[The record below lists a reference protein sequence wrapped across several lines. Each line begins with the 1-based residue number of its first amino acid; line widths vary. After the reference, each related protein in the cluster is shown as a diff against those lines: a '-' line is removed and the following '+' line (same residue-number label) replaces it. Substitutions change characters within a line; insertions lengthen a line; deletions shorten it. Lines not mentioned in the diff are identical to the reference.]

1 MNRLFMLNYLNN
13 KFLNCKLKTKIELY
27 ILPLLV
33 FYFVFYSF
41 QSTKEEIPNIESKI
55 DINSYSNKE
64 FKDSFL
70 ELFSTIEEFASKNQI
85 TILGLTNNKK
95 VITLKAKTQ
104 LSNIEKLIKKIENL
118 NNFTT
123 IKLLSFIK
131 EDLQNYKVEMQI
143 DLSKFYIKRIEEEV
157 DIPLVEQN
165 EVTDIQENKEFKI
178 NGIIQNYAF
187 INDTWLTVNDLIDD
201 YKLIIIEKDFVV
213 LKNKNKEIK
222 LELIDENSIKN
233 FN

>member
-1 MNRLFMLNYLNN
+1 MLNYLNN
-13 KFLNCKLKTKIELY
+13 KFSNSKLKTKIELY
-27 ILPLLV
+27 ILPLLI
-33 FYFVFYSF
+33 FYFIFYSL
-41 QSTKEEIPNIESKI
+41 QSTKEEIPKIESKI
-55 DINSYSNKE
+55 DINSYTNKE

-95 VITLKAKTQ
+95 IITLKAKTQ
-104 LSNIEKLIKKIENL
+104 LVNIEKLIKKIENL
-118 NNFTT
+118 NNFSN
-123 IKLLSFIK
+123 IKLLTLTK
-131 EDLQNYKVEMQI
+131 EDLENYKVEIQI

-165 EVTDIQENKEFKI
+165 EEVTDIQENKEFKI
-178 NGIIQNYAF
+178 NGIILNYAF
-187 INDTWLTVNDLIDD
+187 INDTWLTVNDVIDD

-222 LELIDENSIKN
+222 LELIDENSTKN

>member
-1 MNRLFMLNYLNN
+1 MLNYLNN
-13 KFLNCKLKTKIELY
+13 KFLNSKLKTKIELY

-33 FYFVFYSF
+33 FYFILYSF

-104 LSNIEKLIKKIENL
+104 LVNMEKLIKKIENL
-118 NNFTT
+118 NNFTN
-123 IKLLSFIK
+123 IKLLTLTK

-157 DIPLVEQN
+157 DIPSAEQN
-165 EVTDIQENKEFKI
+165 EKVTDIQENKEFKI
-178 NGIIQNYAF
+178 NGIILNYAF

-222 LELIDENSIKN
+222 LELIDENIIKN

>member
-1 MNRLFMLNYLNN
+1 MLNYLNN
-13 KFLNCKLKTKIELY
+13 KFLNSKLKTKIELY

-33 FYFVFYSF
+33 FYFIFYSL
-41 QSTKEEIPNIESKI
+41 QSIKEETPKIESKI
-55 DINSYSNKE
+55 DINSYSNKN

-95 VITLKAKTQ
+95 VIILKVKTQ
-104 LSNIEKLIKKIENL
+104 LVNMEKLIKKIENL
-118 NNFTT
+118 NNFTN
-123 IKLLSFIK
+123 IKLLTFTK
-131 EDLQNYKVEMQI
+131 EDLGNYKVEMQI

-157 DIPLVEQN
+157 DIPSVEQN
-165 EVTDIQENKEFKI
+165 EEVRDIKENKEFKI
-178 NGIIQNYAF
+178 NGIILNYAF
-187 INDTWLTVNDLIDD
+187 INDTWLTINDLIDD

-222 LELIDENSIKN
+222 LELVDENSVKN

>member
-41 QSTKEEIPNIESKI
+41 QSTKEEIPQTQTKI

-70 ELFSTIEEFASKNQI
+70 ELFSNIEEFASRNQI

-104 LSNIEKLIKKIENL
+104 LVNMEKLIKKIENL

-123 IKLLSFIK
+123 IKLLTLTK

-178 NGIIQNYAF
+178 NGIILNYAF

>member
-1 MNRLFMLNYLNN
+1 MLNYLNN
-13 KFLNCKLKTKIELY
+13 KFLDCKQKTKIELY
-27 ILPLLV
+27 LLPLLI
-33 FYFVFYSF
+33 FYFVLYSF

-70 ELFSTIEEFASKNQI
+70 ELFSNIEEFASKNQI
-85 TILGLTNNKK
+85 TILSLTNNKK
-95 VITLKAKTQ
+95 IITLKAKTQ
-104 LSNIEKLIKKIENL
+104 LVNMEKLIKKIENL
-118 NNFTT
+118 NNFTN
-123 IKLLSFIK
+123 IKLLALTK

-157 DIPLVEQN
+157 DIPSVEQN
-165 EVTDIQENKEFKI
+165 EEVTDIQENKEFKI

-233 FN
+233 LN

>member
-1 MNRLFMLNYLNN
+1 MLNYLNN
-13 KFLNCKLKTKIELY
+13 KFLNSKLKTKIELY

-41 QSTKEEIPNIESKI
+41 QSTKEEIFQTQTKI

-104 LSNIEKLIKKIENL
+104 LVNMEKLIKKIENL
-118 NNFTT
+118 NNFTN
-123 IKLLSFIK
+123 IKLLTLTK
-131 EDLQNYKVEMQI
+131 ENLENYKVEIQI
-143 DLSKFYIKRIEEEV
+143 DLSKFYIKKIEEEL
-157 DIPLVEQN
+157 DIPLIEQN
-165 EVTDIQENKEFKI
+165 EEVTDIQENKEFKI

>member
-1 MNRLFMLNYLNN
+1 MLNYLNN

-33 FYFVFYSF
+33 FYFIFYSL
-41 QSTKEEIPNIESKI
+41 QSTKEEIPKIESKI

-85 TILGLTNNKK
+85 IILGLTNNKK

-104 LSNIEKLIKKIENL
+104 IINIEKLIKKIENL
-118 NNFTT
+118 NNFTN
-123 IKLLSFIK
+123 IKLLTLTK

-143 DLSKFYIKRIEEEV
+143 DLSKFYIKKIEEEL
-157 DIPLVEQN
+157 DIPSAEQN
-165 EVTDIQENKEFKI
+165 EKVTNIQENKEFKI
-178 NGIIQNYAF
+178 NGIILNYAF
-187 INDTWLTVNDLIDD
+187 INDTWLGINDLIDD

-222 LELIDENSIKN
+222 LELIDANSVKK

>member
-1 MNRLFMLNYLNN
+1 MLNYLNN
-13 KFLNCKLKTKIELY
+13 KFLNSKLKTKIELY

-33 FYFVFYSF
+33 FYFILYSF

-104 LSNIEKLIKKIENL
+104 LVNMEKLIKKIENL
-118 NNFTT
+118 NNFTN
-123 IKLLSFIK
+123 IKLLTLTK

-143 DLSKFYIKRIEEEV
+143 DLSKFYIKRIEEEL

-165 EVTDIQENKEFKI
+165 EEVTDIQENKEFKI
-178 NGIIQNYAF
+178 NGIILNYAF
-187 INDTWLTVNDLIDD
+187 INDTWFTVNDLIDD

-222 LELIDENSIKN
+222 LELIDENSVKN

>member
-1 MNRLFMLNYLNN
+1 MLNYLNN

-33 FYFVFYSF
+33 FYFVLYSL
-41 QSTKEEIPNIESKI
+41 QSTKEEIFQTQTKI

-104 LSNIEKLIKKIENL
+104 LVNMEKLIKKIENL
-118 NNFTT
+118 NNFTN
-123 IKLLSFIK
+123 IKLLALTK

-143 DLSKFYIKRIEEEV
+143 DLSKFYIKKIEEEV
-157 DIPLVEQN
+157 DIPFVEQN
-165 EVTDIQENKEFKI
+165 EEVTDIQENKEFKI
-178 NGIIQNYAF
+178 NGIILNYAF
-187 INDTWLTVNDLIDD
+187 INDTWLGINDVIDD

>member
-1 MNRLFMLNYLNN
+1 MLNYLNN
-13 KFLNCKLKTKIELY
+13 KFLNCKQKTKIELY
-27 ILPLLV
+27 ILPLLI

-41 QSTKEEIPNIESKI
+41 QSTKEEIPQTQTKI
-55 DINSYSNKE
+55 DINSYTNKE

-85 TILGLTNNKK
+85 IILGLTNNKK
-95 VITLKAKTQ
+95 VIILKAKTQ
-104 LSNIEKLIKKIENL
+104 LVNMEKLIKKIENL
-118 NNFTT
+118 NNFTN
-123 IKLLSFIK
+123 IKLLTLTK

-157 DIPLVEQN
+157 DIQSAEQN
-165 EVTDIQENKEFKI
+165 EKVTDIQENKEFKI
-178 NGIIQNYAF
+178 NGIILNYAF
-187 INDTWLTVNDLIDD
+187 INDTWLSLYDVIDD

>member
-1 MNRLFMLNYLNN
+1 MLNYLNN
-13 KFLNCKLKTKIELY
+13 KFLNSKLKTKIELY
-27 ILPLLV
+27 LLPLLV
-33 FYFVFYSF
+33 FYFILYSF

-85 TILGLTNNKK
+85 IILGLTNNKK

-104 LSNIEKLIKKIENL
+104 LVNMEKLIKKIENL
-118 NNFTT
+118 NEFTN
-123 IKLLSFIK
+123 IKLLTLTK
-131 EDLQNYKVEMQI
+131 EDLQNYKVEIQI
-143 DLSKFYIKRIEEEV
+143 DLSKFYIKKIEEEV
-157 DIPLVEQN
+157 DIPSVEQN
-165 EVTDIQENKEFKI
+165 EEVTDIQENKEFKI
-178 NGIIQNYAF
+178 NGIILNYAF

-213 LKNKNKEIK
+213 LKNKNKKIK